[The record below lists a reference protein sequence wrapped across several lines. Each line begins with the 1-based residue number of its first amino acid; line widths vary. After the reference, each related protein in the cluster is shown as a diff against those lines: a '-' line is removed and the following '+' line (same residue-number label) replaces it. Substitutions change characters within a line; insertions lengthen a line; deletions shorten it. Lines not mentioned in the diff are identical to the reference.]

1 MEYNNVN
8 MLPISKL
15 NHSSRPAPTKKSK
28 KSKKT
33 KTTRIDKSKIKNVKY
48 KGTYTISKAFG
59 TGDISSEYEY
69 GLSDW

>member
-28 KSKKT
+28 KT
-33 KTTRIDKSKIKNVKY
+33 KTTRVAKSKIKNAKY